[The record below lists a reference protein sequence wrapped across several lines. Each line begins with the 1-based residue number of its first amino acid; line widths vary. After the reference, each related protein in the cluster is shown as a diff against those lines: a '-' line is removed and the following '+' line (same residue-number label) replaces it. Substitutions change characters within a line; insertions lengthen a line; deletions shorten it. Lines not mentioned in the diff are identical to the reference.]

1 MKTHVAK
8 EIRFS
13 FESLSQ
19 RIDKNEALTSQLQ
32 TSMKKM
38 NLLTASQ
45 LEEYSIKLKDF
56 NDNYKDYLEQQRKE
70 DMKKRMEL
78 EENMRKNASN
88 LMDVCYK
95 KSQFLVEGLKN
106 TIEVSQMKE
115 KVEAAQALDAAKDEL
130 RVSIL
135 LFRKKFKA
143 QGYSGR
149 NN

>member
-1 MKTHVAK
+1 MKTHFAK

>member
-1 MKTHVAK
+1 MKGHVTK
-8 EIRFS
+8 QIKFS
-13 FESLSQ
+13 NEGLSQ
-19 RIDKNEALTSQLQ
+19 RIEKNEKGLSSLE

-45 LEEYSIKLKDF
+45 LQEYSVKLKGF
-56 NDNYKDYLEQQRKE
+56 NDNYKDYLEEQRKD

-106 TIEVSQMKE
+106 NIEIAQMKE

-130 RVSIL
+130 KVKVF
-135 LFRKKFKA
+135 LFRKMFKEL
-143 QGYSGR
+143 GRSGKS
-149 NN
+149 N